1 MGYNFFNSYCLR
13 YLENFLNIKKEN
25 YLSIARSKNKKK
37 RQKRAKIIKILGF
50 LLIIVLIFII
60 ISLILPIFV
69 IAKIVAELPDMDE
82 LTPRKQPLT
91 TEIYASDGSLLTYL
105 HAEED
110 RKIVPLSEISKY
122 MIDATIAR
130 EDERFYEHPGFDI
143 EAIMRAFA
151 MNLIGG
157 KIVEGGST
165 ITQQYIRCSY
175 ISPEVTYWRKI
186 KEAYLAY
193 QLEQRYSKNEIL
205 ELYLN
210 TIYYGEG
217 SYGVE
222 AAAKNY
228 FGKSAKNLN
237 LNEAAFLA
245 GVTRNPTGYSPYTK
259 YREALERRNN
269 VLHKMYE
276 LGYITKTQYEQT
288 KKKPLIV
295 ISQKLRETDFALFF
309 TDFVK
314 QILIE
319 DYGVNKVFNEGLK
332 VYTTIDPELQELAEE
347 AIKEHLYEEDD
358 PTAALVAVDPIT
370 GFIKAMVGGEDFKK
384 SQFNIAVQKNR
395 QTGSTFKVFVLA
407 AAMEQGVSPYVAYY
421 PNGPILLE
429 NPGAADWEV
438 ENYGKAEF
446 EEKKITILDGI
457 VRSVNVVYAQLI
469 MDVGPDAVARTA
481 MGMGITTEL
490 EAYPSIALGGQGVS
504 PLDMAAAFATL
515 ANNGVYIEPVSIT
528 KIEDSDGNIIYEHE
542 PQEGVRVLKEA
553 NAYRMTKIL
562 EQVIQRGTGVRA
574 NIGRPTAG
582 KTGTTQKHW
591 DAWFVGYTPDMSCAV
606 WIGHPEENIRME
618 RLRGLLVQGGTYPAM
633 IWKSFMQEALEDV
646 PVKDFSFPV
655 DPTFPVAV
663 CTNSGLAAG
672 PNCPIDL
679 IRMQS
684 FRIGDEPDRMDD
696 LFDSIN
702 PFPNFVG
709 MRRDD
714 AIRKLKEMG
723 FKNIEVINTDK
734 KCEKEGRKC
743 KVSEQEPRE
752 GEFPGFETLIKLYIH
767 S

>member
-1 MGYNFFNSYCLR
+1 M
-13 YLENFLNIKKEN
+13 
-25 YLSIARSKNKKK
+25 SIARNKNKKK
-37 RQKRAKIIKILGF
+37 RQKKSKIIKILALVF
-50 LLIIVLIFII
+50 IIFSIFII
-60 ISLILPIFV
+60 FSLIFPIYV
-69 IAKIVAELPDMDE
+69 IAKIGSDLPDLDE

-91 TEIYASDGSLLTYL
+91 TEIYASDGSLLKYL
-105 HAEED
+105 HLEED

-151 MNLIGG
+151 MNLIEG

-175 ISPEVTYWRKI
+175 ITPEVTLWRKI

-245 GVTRNPTGYSPYTK
+245 GVTRNPTGYSPYK
-259 YREALERRNN
+259 NYREALERRNN
-269 VLHKMYE
+269 VLYKMYE

-295 ISQKLRETDFALFF
+295 ISQELREKDFALFF
-309 TDFVK
+309 TEFVK
-314 QILIE
+314 QILKE
-319 DYGVNKVFNEGLK
+319 NYGVDKTYNGGFK
-332 VYTTIDPELQELAEE
+332 VYTTVDPNLQVLAEK
-347 AIKEHLYEEDD
+347 AIKEHLYEEGD
-358 PTAALVAVDPIT
+358 PTAALVAVEPET
-370 GFIKAMVGGEDFKK
+370 GFIKAMVSGEDFEK
-384 SQFNIAVQKNR
+384 SQVNLTVQKNR

-407 AAMEQGVSPYVAYY
+407 AALEQGISPYIAYY
-421 PNGPILLE
+421 PNGPIILE

-446 EEKKITILDGI
+446 EDKKMTILDGI

-481 MGMGITTEL
+481 MNMGITTKL
-490 EAYPSIALGGQGVS
+490 EPYPSIALGGQGVS
-504 PLDMAAAFATL
+504 PLDMAAAFATI
-515 ANNGVYIEPVSIT
+515 ANNGVYIEPTAIT
-528 KIEDSDGNIIYEHE
+528 KIEDSDGNIIYEHK
-542 PQEGVRVLKEA
+542 PQEVIGVLKEA

-574 NIGRPTAG
+574 NIGRPAAG

-591 DAWFVGYTPDMSCAV
+591 DAWFVGYTPDMSTAV

-633 IWKSFMQEALEDV
+633 IWKSFMQEALKDV
-646 PVKDFSFPV
+646 PVKDFSFPI

-663 CTNSGLAAG
+663 CTKSGLAAG

-679 IRMQS
+679 IKMQS

-702 PFPNFVG
+702 PFPSFVG

-723 FKNIEVINTDK
+723 FRNIEVINTDK
-734 KCEKEGRKC
+734 KCEKDGGKC
-743 KVSEQEPRE
+743 NVSDQEPKE
-752 GEFPGFETLIKLYIH
+752 GEFPGFETPIKLYIH
-767 S
+767 R

>member
-1 MGYNFFNSYCLR
+1 
-13 YLENFLNIKKEN
+13 
-25 YLSIARSKNKKK
+25 LSIARNKNKKK
-37 RQKRAKIIKILGF
+37 RQKKSKIIKILALVF
-50 LLIIVLIFII
+50 IIFSIFII
-60 ISLILPIFV
+60 FSLIFPIYV
-69 IAKIVAELPDMDE
+69 IAKIGSDLPDLDE

-151 MNLIGG
+151 MNLIEG

-175 ISPEVTYWRKI
+175 ITPEVTLWRKI

-245 GVTRNPTGYSPYTK
+245 GVTRNPTGYSPYK
-259 YREALERRNN
+259 NYREALERRNN
-269 VLHKMYE
+269 VLYKMYE

-295 ISQKLRETDFALFF
+295 ISQELREKDFALFF
-309 TDFVK
+309 TEFVK
-314 QILIE
+314 QILKE
-319 DYGVNKVFNEGLK
+319 NYGVDKTYNGGFK
-332 VYTTIDPELQELAEE
+332 VYTTVDPNLQVLAEK
-347 AIKEHLYEEDD
+347 AIKEHLYEEGD
-358 PTAALVAVDPIT
+358 PTAALVAVEPET
-370 GFIKAMVGGEDFKK
+370 GFIKAMVSGEDFEK
-384 SQFNIAVQKNR
+384 SQVNLTVQKNR

-407 AAMEQGVSPYVAYY
+407 AALEQGISPYIAYY
-421 PNGPILLE
+421 PNGPIILE

-446 EEKKITILDGI
+446 EDKKMTILDGI

-481 MGMGITTEL
+481 MNMGITTKL
-490 EAYPSIALGGQGVS
+490 EPYPSIALGGQGAS
-504 PLDMAAAFATL
+504 PLDMAAAFATI
-515 ANNGVYIEPVSIT
+515 ANNGVYIEPTAIT
-528 KIEDSDGNIIYEHE
+528 KIEDSDGNIIYEHK
-542 PQEGVRVLKEA
+542 PQEVIGVLKEA

-574 NIGRPTAG
+574 NIGRPAAG

-591 DAWFVGYTPDMSCAV
+591 DAWFVGYTPDMSTAV

-633 IWKSFMQEALEDV
+633 IWKSFMQEALKDV
-646 PVKDFSFPV
+646 PVKDFSFPI

-663 CTNSGLAAG
+663 CTKSGLAAG

-679 IRMQS
+679 IKMQS

-702 PFPNFVG
+702 PFPSFVG

-723 FKNIEVINTDK
+723 FRNIEVINTDK
-734 KCEKEGRKC
+734 KCEKDGGKC
-743 KVSEQEPRE
+743 NVSDQEPKE
-752 GEFPGFETLIKLYIH
+752 GEFPGFETPIKLYIH
-767 S
+767 R